1 MKLSDALVTAINSG
15 HYGTG
20 YNQTAY
26 MCNVLEYCDL
36 SKHIPAVH
44 DKISS
49 FYPGAYPGFPLI
61 NVLSRLGICSL
72 PMTRSRERFAL
83 CKEFYVWW
91 IIQLRK
97 EGL

>member
-1 MKLSDALVTAINSG
+1 MKLSDALEHAISSG

-20 YNQTAY
+20 YRQTAY
-26 MCNVLEYCDL
+26 MCNALERCKL
-36 SKHIPAVH
+36 PRHIPDVH

-49 FYPGAYPGFPLI
+49 FYPDAKPGFPLI

-72 PMTRSRERFAL
+72 DMTRSRERFEL

-91 IIQLRK
+91 IIELRK
-97 EGL
+97 EGK